1 MGNESILYETLVLS
15 EAYMT
20 QEEEKS
26 LEVTVRMINV
36 NYGRSGEL
44 MRKCSRLEEY
54 AIFIHQ
60 IRENLKKGMKLK
72 RAVDG
77 AIHYCIDNG
86 VLVEYLKK
94 YRFRAR
100 AFEFV
105 EYGSKRH
112 LYMVRRDVKK
122 EGREEG
128 LVEGREEGRKE
139 GHLEG
144 RVEGRRQVLWSLV
157 QKGIISEEEAA
168 KELNLSVEEF
178 VAMNCEKNSL

>member
-112 LYMVRRDVKK
+112 LYMVRRDVK
-122 EGREEG
+122 
-128 LVEGREEGRKE
+128 RKD
-139 GHLEG
+139 
-144 RVEGRRQVLWSLV
+144 VK
-157 QKGIISEEEAA
+157 KGSWKVVKKGA
-168 KELNLSVEEF
+168 K
-178 VAMNCEKNSL
+178 KDI